1 MAPVIKPP
9 IRVKKTMSEEA
20 SSQWSCPVC
29 TLANAYL
36 DTSCAACGS
45 TSPLVLESFACEEQL
60 RSSASGSRG
69 GSPRRPGQ
77 HPRSGSQDSMASS
90 TFTEDD
96 AELDPWT
103 QAEIEWAQVEAH
115 QEETK
120 PKRK

>member
-1 MAPVIKPP
+1 
-9 IRVKKTMSEEA
+9 MSEET

-60 RSSASGSRG
+60 SSSSPARSRD

-77 HPRSGSQDSMASS
+77 HPRSGSQDSATSS
-90 TFTEDD
+90 SFTEDD
-96 AELDPWT
+96 AELDPWA

-115 QEETK
+115 QEETN